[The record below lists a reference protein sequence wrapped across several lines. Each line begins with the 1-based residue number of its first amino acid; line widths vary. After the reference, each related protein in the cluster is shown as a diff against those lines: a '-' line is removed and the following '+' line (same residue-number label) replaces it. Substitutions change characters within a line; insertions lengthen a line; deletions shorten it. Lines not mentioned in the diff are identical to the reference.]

1 MKLQQLR
8 YLTEVARRNLN
19 VSEAAEALFTSQP
32 GVSKQIRLL
41 EDELGVIVFERSGKR
56 LTAITPP
63 GEAVLAA
70 AQRVLRE
77 VDNLRRI
84 GEEFSAGDSG
94 TLTIAATHTQARY
107 ALPGVIRSFAARHP
121 NIRLHLHQ
129 GSPAQIADWVSEGEA
144 DLGVATEALDGR
156 AELLALPC
164 QQWRHCAVVP
174 VGHPLAEGPLTLPA
188 LAAWPL
194 VTYDPAYAGRSRI
207 DEAFQRAGLTPRI
220 ALEAADADIIKT
232 YVALGLGVGIIAG
245 LAFDAQ
251 RDDGLAAIEAGHL
264 FGANTTRIAV
274 RRGTFQRHYVFDFIE
289 LFAPHLPRSAV
300 EQALAGGG
308 EAYQL

>member
-19 VSEAAEALFTSQP
+19 VSEAAAALFTSQP

-41 EDELGVIVFERSGKR
+41 EDELGVVVFERAGKR
-56 LTAITPP
+56 LTGVTPP

-84 GEEFSAGDSG
+84 GEEYSAGDSG

-107 ALPGVIRSFAARHP
+107 ALPTVVQAFAARHP
-121 NIRLHLHQ
+121 NVRLHLHQ
-129 GSPAQIADWVSEGEA
+129 GSPTQIAAWVIDGEA
-144 DLGVATEALDGR
+144 DLGVATEALEGH

-164 QQWRHCAVVP
+164 QQWRHAVVVP
-174 VGHPLAEGPLTLPA
+174 RGHALAGRPLTLPE
-188 LAAWPL
+188 LAQWPL

-207 DEAFQRAGLTPRI
+207 DEAFQRAGLQPRI

-232 YVALGLGVGIIAG
+232 YVALGLGVGVIAG

-251 RDDGLAAIEAGHL
+251 RDVGLEALEAGHL

-274 RRGTFQRHYVFDFIE
+274 RRGSFLRHYVFDFIA
-289 LFAPHLPRSAV
+289 LFAPQLPRAAV

-308 EAYQL
+308 EEYQL